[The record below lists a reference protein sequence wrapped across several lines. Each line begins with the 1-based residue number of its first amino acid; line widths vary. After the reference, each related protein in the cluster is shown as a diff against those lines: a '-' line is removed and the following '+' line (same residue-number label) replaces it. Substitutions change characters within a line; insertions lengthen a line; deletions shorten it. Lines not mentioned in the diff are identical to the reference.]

1 MLIGVERGEQAIEPV
16 RMLKANLEDEIWIE
30 IRVSVSIFAQ
40 KGIYCSR

>member
-1 MLIGVERGEQAIEPV
+1 MLIGVERGEQLIELV

-30 IRVSVSIFAQ
+30 IRVPVFIIAQ